1 MTNAVERDSLVRSI
15 VNLTGAQIFEAIIK
29 RRGVDGC
36 RISHTIIYCSVA
48 EKEDIL
54 IFEDD
59 CEIID
64 PTFMN
69 LIPEFKSVCDL
80 AYIGVNQSEIKEG
93 NMISYGTHAMWISE
107 HAKKCFIDY
116 VYKTKTQEVDNI
128 WNEVEQMYKLRVW
141 RPLESNKYVQQK
153 SSLSSYI
160 TGHIRS
166 NCNINNRV
174 I

>member
-1 MTNAVERDSLVRSI
+1 MTNAVERSSLVRSI
-15 VNLTGAQIFEAIIK
+15 VHLTGAQIFEAIIK

-36 RISHTIIYCSVA
+36 RISHTIIYCLVA
-48 EKEDIL
+48 EHEDIL

-69 LIPEFKSVCDL
+69 LIPEFKSAYDL
-80 AYIGVNQSEIKEG
+80 AYIGVNLSEINEG
-93 NMISYGTHAMWISE
+93 NVISYGTHAMWISE
-107 HAKKCFIDY
+107 HAKKCFLDY
-116 VYKTKTQEVDNI
+116 VYKTKTKEVDKI

-153 SSLSSYI
+153 PGLSSYI
-160 TGHIRS
+160 TGNIRN
-166 NCNINNRV
+166 NCNINNKV
-174 I
+174 M